1 MSNTVTPDDF
11 WPRLDDVRAGMLNVN
26 GGRPVPMS
34 HYPDRETNRI
44 WFITAEG
51 TDLVEAL
58 RAGPQDARY
67 IIASGDGKLDARAD
81 GKASLSGNRDKLDEI
96 WNAIA
101 AAWFEGGRD
110 DEDIALVCLDL
121 SEAEIWATDGG
132 LKFLYETA
140 KANVTGQKP
149 DIGDQGVLRF

>member
-1 MSNTVTPDDF
+1 MSNTVTPEDF
-11 WPRLDDVRAGMLNVN
+11 WPRLGDVQAGMLNVA

-67 IIASGDGKLDARAD
+67 IIASGDGKLYARID
-81 GKASLSGNRDKLDEI
+81 GTASLSGNRDKLDEI

-101 AAWFEGGRD
+101 AAWFEDGKE

-121 SEAEIWATDGG
+121 TEAEIWATDGG

-149 DIGDQGVLRF
+149 DIGDQGVIRF